1 MISWMAP
8 VQIGRPNPPAVDR
21 IIREKAENC
30 PGKVV
35 SECWSKGI
43 IKAQGPPEKSLLFL
57 IFDLNK
63 VSTVIAPAALCSIL
77 PAQAFSLGVS
87 FSAFMVYISRKRSQS
102 SLRQEN
108 FNGNGMVSS
117 VSFRSITVACKRT
130 HPMPAGP
137 GSQPEGQRKSFF
149 LKELIRKIVL
159 KD

>member
-87 FSAFMVYISRKRSQS
+87 FSAYGLHFEEAVTIIPEARKFWY
-102 SLRQEN
+102 N
-108 FNGNGMVSS
+108 CMVSL
-117 VSFRSITVACKRT
+117 VWFRSITVTCKRT

-159 KD
+159 ND